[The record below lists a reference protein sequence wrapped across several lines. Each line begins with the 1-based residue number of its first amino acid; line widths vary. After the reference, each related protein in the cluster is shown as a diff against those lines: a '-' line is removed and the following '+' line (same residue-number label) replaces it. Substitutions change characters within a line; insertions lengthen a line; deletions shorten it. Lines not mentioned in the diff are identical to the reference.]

1 MDDLA
6 GRVGKLPTGSWP
18 EPPAEAMVLPMYA
31 AAETIGALAVAA
43 SAGHR
48 LDGDYRTFMGL
59 VARQTASLINGA
71 SAYQA
76 QQRRAEELAELDR
89 AKTTFFSNISHE
101 FRTPLTL
108 IMGPVQELRSRLQ
121 DADVTVREDLDV
133 VRRNGLRLG
142 KLVNALLDFS
152 RIEAG
157 RSHGHFEPVDLATF
171 TADLGSVFRAAFQR
185 AGLTFEVDCPPLGE
199 PAYVDREMWEK
210 VVLNLLSNALKY
222 TVAGSVRM
230 SLAAVDGQA
239 VLRVADTG
247 IGIAAEDMPHLFERF
262 HRGSTP
268 QARSN
273 EGSGIGLALVK
284 ELVGLHGGS
293 ITADSQPGTGST
305 FTVSIPLGH
314 GHLAEASVFPASQ
327 TAGPA
332 VADSFLEEALR
343 WLPREAAGAHR
354 ARPASRARLV
364 TAWPCCRPRAG
375 RC

>member
-6 GRVGKLPTGSWP
+6 GRVGQLPIGSWP

-31 AAETIGALAVAA
+31 AAEPIGVLALAA

-71 SAYQA
+71 SAYRA

-89 AKTTFFSNISHE
+89 AKTAFFSNISHE

-108 IMGPVQELRSRLQ
+108 IMGPVQELRTRLR
-121 DADVTVREDLDV
+121 DADPAVREDLDV
-133 VRRNGLRLG
+133 VYRNGLRLG

-157 RSHGHFEPVDLATF
+157 RGHGHFEPVDLATF

-222 TVAGSVRM
+222 TVTAASVRL
-230 SLAAVDGQA
+230 SLAAADGQA

-247 IGIAAEDMPHLFERF
+247 VGIAAQDMPHVFERF
-262 HRGSTP
+262 HRGQHP
-268 QARSN
+268 
-273 EGSGIGLALVK
+273 
-284 ELVGLHGGS
+284 
-293 ITADSQPGTGST
+293 
-305 FTVSIPLGH
+305 
-314 GHLAEASVFPASQ
+314 
-327 TAGPA
+327 AGP
-332 VADSFLEEALR
+332 VQ
-343 WLPREAAGAHR
+343 
-354 ARPASRARLV
+354 
-364 TAWPCCRPRAG
+364 
-375 RC
+375 